1 MTPIDKTVASHG
13 ASNGN
18 TTVSPDA
25 DREAR
30 YLTAPIDER
39 GYIDLGSGPPPVVRK
54 VPTEYGDQAWWTGM
68 SHDERIAFIRSARES
83 RHKTEYET
91 ALQVAGVDGPRWED
105 LSEERR
111 EAVRARNRRYAAE
124 MGGIVEDADVDG
136 VRRP

>member
-1 MTPIDKTVASHG
+1 MNPVETSGLPHVADDKTDS
-13 ASNGN
+13 
-18 TTVSPDA
+18 VSSSS

-54 VPTEYGDQAWWTGM
+54 VPTEYGDQAWWDGM
-68 SHDERIAFIRSARES
+68 SHDERIAFIRNARES
-83 RHKTEYET
+83 HHKMEYET
-91 ALQVAGVDGPRWED
+91 ALQVAGVDRPRWED

-111 EAVRARNRRYAAE
+111 EAVRAENRRYAAE
-124 MGGIVEDADVDG
+124 IRGIVEDVDG